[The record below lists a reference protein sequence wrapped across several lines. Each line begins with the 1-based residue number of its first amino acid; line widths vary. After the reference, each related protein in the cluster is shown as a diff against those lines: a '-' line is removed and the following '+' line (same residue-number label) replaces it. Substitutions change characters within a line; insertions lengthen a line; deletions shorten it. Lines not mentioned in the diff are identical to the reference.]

1 VGPRLH
7 RVRRALYGSSWGYGG
22 VCRRSGGG
30 LVMSRVVAV
39 VACGFT
45 LAACSASMPSLEFLK
60 SSSETETVRV
70 ESQPPGAEAKAA
82 SGQSCR
88 TPCEL
93 NVAGGGETTITL
105 ALNGY
110 QPQTVS
116 LQAETS
122 GALGSITGS
131 TRLAPNPV
139 QVELQPAP
147 APSAKKAAAKKKK
160 PVTAARPAAS
170 SVASAAPPAA
180 PAAPAPEAPAEAAAS
195 ATNFPWPSR

>member
-1 VGPRLH
+1 MG
-7 RVRRALYGSSWGYGG
+7 
-22 VCRRSGGG
+22 
-30 LVMSRVVAV
+30 RVVAV

-60 SSSETETVRV
+60 SSSSETEAVRV

-116 LQAETS
+116 LQPETS
-122 GALGSITGS
+122 GALSSITGS

-160 PVTAARPAAS
+160 PVTAARPTSS
-170 SVASAAPPAA
+170 SVASAAPPAAA

-195 ATNFPWPSR
+195 ATNYPWPSR

>member
-1 VGPRLH
+1 
-7 RVRRALYGSSWGYGG
+7 
-22 VCRRSGGG
+22 
-30 LVMSRVVAV
+30 MSRVVAV

-60 SSSETETVRV
+60 SSSETEAVRV
-70 ESQPPGAEAKAA
+70 ESQPSGAEAKAA

-93 NVAGGGETTITL
+93 NVAGGGETITL

-116 LQAETS
+116 LQPEAS
-122 GALGSITGS
+122 GTLASITGS
-131 TRLAPNPV
+131 TRLGPNPV
-139 QVELQPAP
+139 HVELQPAP
-147 APSAKKAAAKKKK
+147 APSAKKSAAKKKK
-160 PVTAARPAAS
+160 TVTAARPASS
-170 SVASAAPPAA
+170 SVASAAPPAAA

-195 ATNFPWPSR
+195 ATNYPWPSR

>member
-1 VGPRLH
+1 
-7 RVRRALYGSSWGYGG
+7 
-22 VCRRSGGG
+22 
-30 LVMSRVVAV
+30 MSRVVAV

-60 SSSETETVRV
+60 SSSETEAVRV
-70 ESQPPGAEAKAA
+70 ESQPPGAEAKSA

-93 NVAGGGETTITL
+93 NVAGGGETITL

-122 GALGSITGS
+122 GALSSITGS
-131 TRLAPNPV
+131 TRLTPNPV

-147 APSAKKAAAKKKK
+147 ASAKKAAVKKKK
-160 PVTAARPAAS
+160 PVTAARPAGS
-170 SVASAAPPAA
+170 SVASAAPPA
-180 PAAPAPEAPAEAAAS
+180 AAPAPEAPAEAAAS
-195 ATNFPWPSR
+195 ATNYPWPSR

>member
-1 VGPRLH
+1 
-7 RVRRALYGSSWGYGG
+7 
-22 VCRRSGGG
+22 
-30 LVMSRVVAV
+30 MSRVVAV

-60 SSSETETVRV
+60 SSSSETEAVRV

-116 LQAETS
+116 LQPETS
-122 GALGSITGS
+122 GTLGSITGS

-160 PVTAARPAAS
+160 PVAAARPAAS

-180 PAAPAPEAPAEAAAS
+180 PATPAPEAPAEAAAS
-195 ATNFPWPSR
+195 ATNYPWPSR

>member
-1 VGPRLH
+1 
-7 RVRRALYGSSWGYGG
+7 
-22 VCRRSGGG
+22 
-30 LVMSRVVAV
+30 M
-39 VACGFT
+39 ACGFT

-60 SSSETETVRV
+60 SSSQTEALRI
-70 ESQPPGAEAKAA
+70 ESQPSGAEAKAA

-93 NVAGGGETTITL
+93 NVQGGETITL

-116 LQAETS
+116 VQSEASS
-122 GALGSITGS
+122 GMLSSITGA

-147 APSAKKAAAKKKK
+147 APKKVAAKKKK
-160 PVTAARPAAS
+160 STTAARPAAS

-195 ATNFPWPSR
+195 ATNYPWPSR

>member
-1 VGPRLH
+1 
-7 RVRRALYGSSWGYGG
+7 
-22 VCRRSGGG
+22 
-30 LVMSRVVAV
+30 MSRVVAV

-60 SSSETETVRV
+60 SSSSEAEAVRV

-93 NVAGGGETTITL
+93 NVAGAGETITL

-116 LQAETS
+116 LQPEAS
-122 GALGSITGS
+122 GTLASITGS
-131 TRLAPNPV
+131 TRLGPNPV

-147 APSAKKAAAKKKK
+147 APSAKKSAAKKKK
-160 PVTAARPAAS
+160 TVTAARPASS
-170 SVASAAPPAA
+170 SVASAAPPAAA

-195 ATNFPWPSR
+195 ATNYPWPSR

>member
-1 VGPRLH
+1 
-7 RVRRALYGSSWGYGG
+7 
-22 VCRRSGGG
+22 
-30 LVMSRVVAV
+30 MSRVVAV
-39 VACGFT
+39 VACGFS

-60 SSSETETVRV
+60 SSSETEAVRV
-70 ESQPPGAEAKAA
+70 ESQPPGAEAKSAA
-82 SGQSCR
+82 GQSCR

-93 NVAGGGETTITL
+93 NVAGGGETITL

-116 LQAETS
+116 LQPEKS
-122 GALGSITGS
+122 GTLSGITGS
-131 TRLAPNPV
+131 TRLGPNPV

-180 PAAPAPEAPAEAAAS
+180 PAAPAAEAPAEAAAS
-195 ATNFPWPSR
+195 ATNYPWPSR

>member
-1 VGPRLH
+1 
-7 RVRRALYGSSWGYGG
+7 
-22 VCRRSGGG
+22 
-30 LVMSRVVAV
+30 
-39 VACGFT
+39 
-45 LAACSASMPSLEFLK
+45 MPSLEFLK
-60 SSSETETVRV
+60 SSPQTEALRI
-70 ESQPPGAEAKAA
+70 ESQPSGAEAKAA

-93 NVAGGGETTITL
+93 NIQGGGETITL

-116 LQAETS
+116 VQPEASS
-122 GALGSITGS
+122 GMLSSITGS

-147 APSAKKAAAKKKK
+147 APKKMASKKKK
-160 PVTAARPAAS
+160 STTAARPAAS

-195 ATNFPWPSR
+195 ATNYPWPSR